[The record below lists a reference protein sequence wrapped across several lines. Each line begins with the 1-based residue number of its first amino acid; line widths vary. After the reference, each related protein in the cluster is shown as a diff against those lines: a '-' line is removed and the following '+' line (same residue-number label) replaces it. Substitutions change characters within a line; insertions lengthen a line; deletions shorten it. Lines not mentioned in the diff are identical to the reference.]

1 MSKKQTSNTFDE
13 GLVKDYHPLT
23 VPNNTLTD
31 ALNATFVTM
40 NGNEAILQN
49 DMGNGRVESAFLPNG
64 YVPVGMKEYGG
75 IIYVAS
81 YNPITNK
88 SQLGCFPS
96 PERNID
102 QTETGN
108 PETVLDLVVAKLF
121 LLSSTTST
129 NFALESTSLTQ
140 ASVSFASVKSI
151 SFSVV

>member
-1 MSKKQTSNTFDE
+1 
-13 GLVKDYHPLT
+13 
-23 VPNNTLTD
+23 
-31 ALNATFVTM
+31 M

-75 IIYVAS
+75 IIYIAS

-108 PETVLDLVVAKLF
+108 PETILDLVEENGYIRTYKFNVFNSEEFTYGLGLLTNKLQIF
-121 LLSSTTST
+121 GDGKVIRSGD
-129 NFALESTSLTQ
+129 
-140 ASVSFASVKSI
+140 
-151 SFSVV
+151 